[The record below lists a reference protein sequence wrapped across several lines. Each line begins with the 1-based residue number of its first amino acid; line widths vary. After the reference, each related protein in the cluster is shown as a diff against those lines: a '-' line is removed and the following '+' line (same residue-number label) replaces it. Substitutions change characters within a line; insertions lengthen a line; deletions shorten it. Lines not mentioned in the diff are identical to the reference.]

1 MAKLFETTIGD
12 LEYLLL
18 GLTFLGVM
26 YLVMKQANYTIKLQR
41 AEGAMVGP
49 GRVAWAAQTSQG
61 FPSTEGF
68 SNGANEPP
76 VWNSTPFDPDEY
88 DPASKVGTGAVDLQN
103 ELDAAANQG
112 AVATGAWGNRA
123 GLTVVSVQQLANG
136 FTLTK
141 YSNGSFVKR
150 NEKGEEVSANN
161 GVFTQTT
168 EGFGRKYSTGY
179 GNARD
184 GFKTDP
190 YAKALAG
197 YSTSL

>member
-41 AEGAMVGP
+41 AEGYNNLGP
-49 GRVAWAAQTSQG
+49 GRVAWAAHTSQG

-76 VWNSTPFDPDEY
+76 VWNSTPFDPDEH
-88 DPASKVGTGAVDLQN
+88 DPAVEVGTGAVDLQN
-103 ELDAAANQG
+103 ELDANTG

-123 GLTVVSVQQLANG
+123 GLTVVSVQQLPKG

-161 GVFTQTT
+161 GVFTQTI
-168 EGFGRKYSTGY
+168 EGLARKYSTGY
-179 GNARD
+179 GNTRD